1 MIIRFLLFRATQKIL
16 ICCLLLIATTS
27 VFAQET
33 WSLQKCVEHALKNN
47 LSVKQQ
53 AINTELSKVSV
64 SESKFDMLPTLNGS
78 SAGNYNWGRS
88 VDPFAYTFT
97 NQEIKSVNISLN
109 GNVNLFNGFLIQNTL
124 KQSQLNYL
132 ASEFDLKK
140 IQNDI
145 SLNVVSAYLQVLFAK
160 EQLKVMDNRVNEAQ
174 QQRDRAKSMVDA
186 GTMPKGNLLD
196 AESQLSNEELNKIT
210 ADNQLINAKLTLIQ
224 LLELESIDNFE
235 IVVPSTELP
244 PTTVMA
250 NKPEQIYTLSLTA
263 LPEIK
268 SAALKVESAKKGILI
283 ANSGYMPRLNMFGSV
298 SSGYSS
304 TSRSI
309 DGLPTFLG
317 YAPNGDLTQNGELV
331 QSPIF
336 STSFKKTAF
345 GDQLDNNL
353 NKSVGLSVNVP
364 IFNGFSAKNNVSRA
378 KLNFIN
384 AQVSEEQVKNNV
396 YKSIQQAYTDAI
408 AAQKKYYAV
417 EKSVVALQESYDYSK
432 KRFEAGVSN
441 SLEFLTSTNNL
452 TKGKVDLLQSKYDYI
467 FKVKVLDFYAGIP
480 LSF

>member
-1 MIIRFLLFRATQKIL
+1 MINRFLLFRNIPLIL
-16 ICCLLLIATTS
+16 LSCLFLIAS
-27 VFAQET
+27 SSGFAQEA

-53 AINTELSKVSV
+53 AINNELSKISV
-64 SESKFDMLPTLNGS
+64 SDSKFDMFPTLNGS
-78 SAGNYNWGRS
+78 SSGNYNWGRS

-97 NQEIKSVNISLN
+97 NQEIKSVNLSLN
-109 GNVNLFNGFLIQNTL
+109 GNVNLFNGFQIQNTL

-132 ASEFDLKK
+132 ASELDLKK

-145 SLNVVSAYLQVLFAK
+145 SLNVVSAYLQVLYAK
-160 EQLKVMDNRVNEAQ
+160 EQLNVMDNRVYEAT
-174 QQRDRAKSMVDA
+174 QQRDRAKLMVDA

-210 ADNQLINAKLTLIQ
+210 AENQLINSKLTLIQ
-224 LLELESIDNFE
+224 LLELESVDNFE
-235 IVVPSTELP
+235 IVVPSAELP
-244 PTTVMA
+244 STSVMA
-250 NKPEQIYTLSLTA
+250 NKPEQIYTLSLA
-263 LPEIK
+263 SLPEIK
-268 SAALKVESAKKGILI
+268 SAAIKVESAKKGIQI
-283 ANSGYMPRLNMFGSV
+283 ASAGYLPRLNMFGSI

-317 YAPNGDLTQNGELV
+317 YAPNGDLTQSGEFV

-336 STSFKKTAF
+336 STNFKKTAF
-345 GDQLDNNL
+345 GDQIDNNL
-353 NKSVGLSVNVP
+353 NKSVGLSINIP
-364 IFNGFSAKNNVSRA
+364 IFNGFSAKNNVARA
-378 KLNFIN
+378 KLNFFN
-384 AQVSEEQVKNNV
+384 AQVSEELVKNTV

-408 AAQKKYYAV
+408 AAQKKYYAI
-417 EKSVVALQESYDYSK
+417 EKSVVALQEAYDYSK

-452 TKGKVDLLQSKYDYI
+452 TRGKVDLLQSKYDYI